1 MQFRKNSAVYTAD
14 GKQVGVIDRVVIDPG
29 TQEVSHVIVR
39 HGWLFTEDKVVPMA
53 WVAEATADDVRL
65 RHDITNL
72 DALPR
77 FEETHY
83 AAYDADEAAATP
95 DSTPTTDATTT
106 TNTTTNTTTEY
117 VQPYYAYPPIG
128 VAWPGFYGDPLG
140 AYALGAY
147 PAQGYKVEVERN
159 IPEGSIALR
168 EGAAVVDNRGE
179 QIGTVARILIDD
191 KSQQATH
198 LLITEGWIFREQ
210 RLIPLN
216 WVKEVTDEEVQLQV
230 SADFL
235 KRLPERRLQPAEGV

>member
-53 WVAEATADDVRL
+53 WVAAETADEVRL
-65 RHDITNL
+65 RNDITNL

-83 AAYDADEAAATP
+83 ATYDTDEAATP
-95 DSTPTTDATTT
+95 GSTPATDTT
-106 TNTTTNTTTEY
+106 TTTNTTTEY

-128 VAWPGFYGDPLG
+128 VAWPGFYSDPLG

-159 IPEGSIALR
+159 IPEGTIALR
-168 EGAAVVDNRGE
+168 EGATVVDNRGE
-179 QIGTVARILIDD
+179 QVGTVARIMIDD

-216 WVKEVTDEEVQLQV
+216 WVKEVRDEEVQLQV

>member
-1 MQFRKNSAVYTAD
+1 MQFRKNSTVYTAD

-39 HGWLFTEDKVVPMA
+39 HGWLFAEDKVVPMA
-53 WVAEATADDVRL
+53 WVDEATADQVRL
-65 RHDITNL
+65 RSDVKNL
-72 DALPR
+72 DELPR

-83 AAYDADEAAATP
+83 VAYDAAEENTTP
-95 DSTPTTDATTT
+95 GSTPTTDAATA
-106 TNTTTNTTTEY
+106 TEY
-117 VQPYYAYPPIG
+117 VQPYYAYPPVG
-128 VAWPGFYGDPLG
+128 VAWPGFYSDPLG

-159 IPEGSIALR
+159 IPEGTVALR
-168 EGAAVVDNRGE
+168 EGATVVDNSGE
-179 QIGTVARILIDD
+179 QVGKVARIVLDD

-198 LLITEGWIFREQ
+198 LLVSAGWLFPEQ

-216 WVKEVTDEEVQLQV
+216 WVKEVADDEVQLQV

-235 KRLPERRLQPAEGV
+235 KRLPERRLQTA

>member
-14 GKQVGVIDRVVIDPG
+14 GKQVGVINRVVIDPG
-29 TQEVSHVIVR
+29 TQDVSHVIVR

-65 RHDITNL
+65 RPDITNL
-72 DALPR
+72 DELPR

-83 AAYDADEAAATP
+83 VAYDADEETATP
-95 DSTPTTDATTT
+95 DSTPVTDAAA
-106 TNTTTNTTTEY
+106 TTEY
-117 VQPYYAYPPIG
+117 VQPYYAYPPVG
-128 VAWPGFYGDPLG
+128 VAWPGFYSDPLG

-147 PAQGYKVEVERN
+147 PAQGYKIEVERN
-159 IPEGSIALR
+159 IPEGAVALR
-168 EGAAVVDNRGE
+168 EGAAVVDNGGE
-179 QIGTVARILIDD
+179 QVGTVARIVIDD
-191 KSQQATH
+191 QSQQATH
-198 LLITEGWIFREQ
+198 LLLTEGWIFREQ

>member
-29 TQEVSHVIVR
+29 SQEVSHVIVR
-39 HGWLFTEDKVVPMA
+39 RGWLFTEDKVVPMT
-53 WVAEATADDVRL
+53 WVAEATADEVRL
-65 RHDITNL
+65 RNDITDL

-83 AAYDADEAAATP
+83 ATYDADEAAP
-95 DSTPTTDATTT
+95 GSTPATDTTT
-106 TNTTTNTTTEY
+106 STTTTEY
-117 VQPYYAYPPIG
+117 VQPYYAYPPVG

-159 IPEGSIALR
+159 IPEGTVALR
-168 EGAAVVDNRGE
+168 EGAAVVDNRNE
-179 QIGTVARILIDD
+179 QVGTVARVVIDD
-191 KSQQATH
+191 KTQQATH

-216 WVKEVTDEEVQLQV
+216 WVKEVSDEEVQLQV

-235 KRLPERRLQPAEGV
+235 KRLPERRLQAS